1 MGFADATSLPCFLTA
16 RYSGPKDKDVQAPP
30 SPVPNFRSG
39 LNREAFTTT
48 PWRILVVSG
57 GSNREIVQSAMSR
70 WALQPVCCSS
80 VNEARSLMRGS
91 NPSLIFCDEKLDD
104 GSYRDLLRD
113 FTAPRKP
120 CFVVM
125 ASSPDVDQT
134 FKEAVSLGAFDLIAD
149 PCRRSDVQ
157 WIAVRA
163 IQEEAKRSGSRRRSI
178 VFGPQDPTPHMEGE
192 PGHEPSGEPQ

>member
-1 MGFADATSLPCFLTA
+1 
-16 RYSGPKDKDVQAPP
+16 
-30 SPVPNFRSG
+30 
-39 LNREAFTTT
+39 
-48 PWRILVVSG
+48 
-57 GSNREIVQSAMSR
+57 MSR
-70 WALQPVCCSS
+70 WALQPVCCSG
-80 VNEARSLMRGS
+80 VNEARSLIRGS
-91 NPSLIFCDEKLDD
+91 NPTLIFCDEKLDD

-134 FKEAVSLGAFDLIAD
+134 FKEAVSLGAFDLIAE

-163 IQEEAKRSGSRRRSI
+163 LREEAKRSGSRRRSI
-178 VFGPQDPTPHMEGE
+178 VLNHQDQTPPTADTTSPESPGE
-192 PGHEPSGEPQ
+192 PR